1 MRING
6 WQRIGI
12 VLSITWIIG
21 AAYVSRQQEMKTAE
35 NILNFQFNDC
45 WQSKEYDFKTCS
57 DKRGETWLILMKPH
71 WSNHAFYSL
80 TPAVLGWLFVYM
92 MLGIYRWVR
101 RGFTNPRKP

>member
-21 AAYVSRQQEMKTAE
+21 VGIVFSEKVRDDANAISSNRFDICR
-35 NILNFQFNDC
+35 NIQNSDFQ
-45 WQSKEYDFKTCS
+45 TCS
-57 DKRGETWLILMKPH
+57 NQQWEVYKKLNDPN
-71 WSNHAFYSL
+71 WSMISIFAL

-92 MLGIYRWVR
+92 MLGIYRWVG
-101 RGFTNPRKP
+101 RGFTNPPKP

>member
-21 AAYVSRQQEMKTAE
+21 AGIVVSEKVRDDANAISSIGFDNCR
-35 NILNFQFNDC
+35 NIQNFDI
-45 WQSKEYDFKTCS
+45 ETCS
-57 DKRGETWLILMKPH
+57 DQKWEVYKKLNDPN
-71 WSNHAFYSL
+71 WSMISISALAPVFG
-80 TPAVLGWLFVYM
+80 GWLFVYM

-101 RGFTNPRKP
+101 RGFTNPPKP